1 MGHTHCISTPTENWT
16 HVYMNLFTRNSSYYH
31 LLKCL
36 LFLLKHPV
44 YLDYTAIAVLVLESA
59 EAPSCFSTT
68 HFGLLKIS
76 QINSM
81 KCKAL
86 AKQNSMKWIYSY
98 INILRFK
105 HIILDNGL
113 SFNCNWDCELVHV
126 DRTVINSNIPTYCPQ
141 SANKTHF
148 IENESD

>member
-16 HVYMNLFTRNSSYYH
+16 HVYMNLFTRNTPYYH

-59 EAPSCFSTT
+59 EAPLCSSTS

-86 AKQNSMKWIYSY
+86 AKQISMK
-98 INILRFK
+98 
-105 HIILDNGL
+105 
-113 SFNCNWDCELVHV
+113 
-126 DRTVINSNIPTYCPQ
+126 
-141 SANKTHF
+141 
-148 IENESD
+148 